1 MKRLAARGLLAATV
15 VVAACSYLGK
25 QAFEQPVVH
34 VQKVEVAGIGL
45 TGGSL
50 NVDLSVY
57 NPNHYRLDASRLR
70 YEVLLNSDSVTL
82 ARGKSVRTLAAK
94 EVHLDDLRGPT
105 GGFRAP
111 MLRVGRR
118 LLVGWHE
125 ESLRDLLARSSR

>member
-1 MKRLAARGLLAATV
+1 VLEKTRSEVRDERRSRSHPLSDADAKDLL
-15 VVAACSYLGK
+15 K
-25 QAFEQPVVH
+25 E
-34 VQKVEVAGIGL
+34 VE
-45 TGGSL
+45 T
-50 NVDLSVY
+50 
-57 NPNHYRLDASRLR
+57 
-70 YEVLLNSDSVTL
+70 VTL

-94 EVHLDDLRGPT
+94 EVRLDDLRGPT